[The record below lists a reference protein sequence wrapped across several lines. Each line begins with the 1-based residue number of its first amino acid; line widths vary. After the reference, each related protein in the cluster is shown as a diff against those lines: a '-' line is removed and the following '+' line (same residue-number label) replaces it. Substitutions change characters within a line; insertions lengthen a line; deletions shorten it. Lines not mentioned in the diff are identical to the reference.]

1 MKVLFVTQSLGKG
14 GAERLVLEISKAIRL
29 YRPEVK
35 VKIVSLSER
44 NDYPDLTQMADIVLC
59 KSSVKLSLTGKSIIN
74 IEEYEKIVDEF
85 QPDVIHSH
93 TYKAELVSRE
103 KPRKNIR
110 YFTHVHSDFPEFEPF
125 TPQTLLRKKR
135 LTKYYERA
143 RMFDRYRQC
152 NNHFITISRAI
163 HENLLR
169 QLPVGFHK
177 NVTLMPNAI
186 DFEKFSSRPL
196 PETGNSPLKLIS
208 VGRFQPHKNQAFLMK
223 VAAELKKRGSLFTL
237 QLAGIGSEL
246 ENVQKLALQLGVD
259 DCVQFSGLINDIENH
274 YAASHIYVHPSKYEP
289 FGLVLVEAMAAGL
302 PVVCLDAGG
311 NRDLIEQG
319 RNGYLLSGDAT
330 PEAFA
335 DKILH
340 LYHQAEHYCSVSSY
354 ARQFASVF
362 GIQQYVAN
370 LLDLYKKT
378 RV

>member
-1 MKVLFVTQSLGKG
+1 MKILFVLQGILKG
-14 GAERLVLEISKAIRL
+14 GAERITLDMAHALKKSGEH
-29 YRPEVK
+29 EV
-35 VKIVSLSER
+35 VIVALDKR
-44 NDYPDLTQMADIVLC
+44 NQYPDMLEGLDVRFVN
-59 KSSVKLSLTGKSIIN
+59 SSVRLSITGKSIIN
-74 IEEYEKIVDEF
+74 IAEYEKIVDEF
-85 QPDVIHSH
+85 QPEVIHSH

-103 KPRKNIR
+103 KPRKNIH

-135 LTKYYERA
+135 LTKYYERV

-177 NVTLMPNAI
+177 NVSLLHNAI

-208 VGRFQPHKNQAFLMK
+208 VGRFQPHKNQAFLME
-223 VAAELKKRGSLFTL
+223 VAAELKKRGTVFTL
-237 QLAGIGSEL
+237 LLAGIGSEL
-246 ENVQKLALQLGVD
+246 ENVQKLSLQLGVE

-319 RNGYLLSGDAT
+319 RNGYMLSGDAT
-330 PEAFA
+330 PESFA

-340 LYHQAEHYCSVSSY
+340 LYHEAEHYRAVSAC
-354 ARQFASVF
+354 ARQFAAGF
-362 GIQQYVAN
+362 DIKQYVSD
-370 LLDLYKKT
+370 LLQIY
-378 RV
+378 RQS